1 MFIYRKA
8 TLKDSPEIEFLMN
21 LSINEIIGKIVDE
34 RQLEAAKESMGLDT
48 QLVEDGSYFL
58 VFEKEQLIGAGGY
71 SLRSTLFGG
80 DHTPNRSDTILEPG
94 KDFAKIRAM
103 YTHPDWIRKGVGS
116 FILELSERKAKEK
129 GFNKYELMA
138 TVSGIFLY
146 EKKGYIVEDEVQY
159 VSRLGNK
166 VLMYKMTKETN
177 E

>member
-71 SLRSTLFGG
+71 SLRSTYFVEI
-80 DHTPNRSDTILEPG
+80 ILLIDQIQCLSQVKTLQKSELC
-94 KDFAKIRAM
+94 
-103 YTHPDWIRKGVGS
+103 
-116 FILELSERKAKEK
+116 ILILIGLEK
-129 GFNKYELMA
+129 
-138 TVSGIFLY
+138 V
-146 EKKGYIVEDEVQY
+146 
-159 VSRLGNK
+159 
-166 VLMYKMTKETN
+166 
-177 E
+177 

>member
-80 DHTPNRSDTILEPG
+80 DHTPNRSDTMLEPG
-94 KDFAKIRAM
+94 RDFAKIRAM

-116 FILELSERKAKEK
+116 LVMNLGEEAAKNL
-129 GFNKYELMA
+129 GFKKCELMA
-138 TVSGIFLY
+138 TLSGVLLY
-146 EKKGYIVEDEVQY
+146 ENQGYEPIEDVIY
-159 VSRLGNK
+159 KAKSGKTVSMVR
-166 VLMYKMTKETN
+166 MEKEI
-177 E
+177 